1 MTAGSATGLRVSVLI
16 ATRNRAATLARA
28 LQSLDAAHAA
38 EMGDCEIVVVDN
50 GSTDTTPEFLDR
62 WAAAGPGRVRLCVPQ
77 PGKCRALNQALS
89 IARAPLLA
97 FTDDDVEV
105 SPQWLQAIVAFF
117 GAYPHYDAAMGR
129 VRVPPAAEHDAEL
142 QALLAAYRV
151 VPVFDKGD
159 DVRDE
164 TQMYGCNIAV
174 RRRVF
179 ERIGNF
185 NERLGPPYNAGEDLD
200 LARRIVQA
208 GMRIGYMPQAL
219 VYHEVDPARL
229 TPEYYRQFQVRL
241 GRGWLVMDPD
251 RYYWRSVPRL
261 LEATCAVVLWRLL
274 RSPTRRMHAWGRM
287 VRHADVLLHGWRRV
301 RVSDGGRPDDARS

>member
-1 MTAGSATGLRVSVLI
+1 MTSGSGTGPRVSVLI
-16 ATRNRAATLARA
+16 ATRNRAATLART
-28 LQSLDAAHAA
+28 LQSLDAAQAA
-38 EMGDCEIVVVDN
+38 GMADCEILIVDN
-50 GSTDTTPEFLDR
+50 GSTDTTPACLDR

-77 PGKCRALNQALS
+77 PGKCRALNHALTV
-89 IARAPLLA
+89 AQAPLLA

-105 SPQWLQAIVAFF
+105 SPQWLEAIVAFF
-117 GAYPHYDAAMGR
+117 GAYPQYDAAMGR
-129 VRVPPAAEHDAEL
+129 VRVPPAAERDPEL

-174 RRRVF
+174 RRHVF
-179 ERIGNF
+179 ERIGTF
-185 NERLGPPYNAGEDLD
+185 NERLGPPFNAGEDLD
-200 LARRIVQA
+200 LARRIVRA

-219 VYHEVDPARL
+219 VYHEVDPTRL

-241 GRGWLVMDPD
+241 GRGWLEMEPE

-274 RSPTRRMHAWGRM
+274 HSPTRRMHAWGRM
-287 VRHADVLLHGWRRV
+287 VRHADILLHGWRRV
-301 RVSDGGRPDDARS
+301 RAPDGGTP